1 MLTWPVCVDR
11 LLSKEDVAVIM
22 NTTLTDLLIN
32 ITNDDMN
39 PMMKRIPDNVFLL
52 PEGEYKNTRT

>member
-11 LLSKEDVAVIM
+11 LLSEEDVAVIM

-32 ITNDDMN
+32 ITNDNIN
-39 PMMKRIPDNVFLL
+39 PMMKRIPDNAFLL
-52 PEGEYKNTRT
+52 PEGEYKNART

>member
-11 LLSKEDVAVIM
+11 LLSEEDVAVIM

>member
-11 LLSKEDVAVIM
+11 LLSEEDVAVIM

-32 ITNDDMN
+32 ITNDNIN
-39 PMMKRIPDNVFLL
+39 PMMKRIPDNAFLL